1 MEEEN
6 VDVKVRNIIFF
17 CNDIIRKLSQFKK
30 KSKGQEKL
38 YNMMEIFTS
47 YNLNNIKIIY
57 FDEPENFLDEEF
69 LKVIASFFELLIRN
83 EFVVRV
89 ATHNSR
95 LLNIMKV
102 NLEDI
107 IFFNAHSQ
115 FCVPMSKVKELFCE
129 ASDEI
134 EIIRKEGGISV
145 DASIKYKL
153 DLPSKQLAYE
163 SFLEQNLQS
172 EEFYRC
178 LFYNEIIITEGNSD
192 IVALSAMKHEFDN
205 SLEIYNPNGKAF
217 IPFFTKLF
225 LEFRKKVTII
235 IDADNSIS
243 TEGTPLTHP
252 FAITSLLKS
261 YETQNKIKLVI
272 YTPDLGGFII

>member
-1 MEEEN
+1 MYLLYY
-6 VDVKVRNIIFF
+6 KTG
-17 CNDIIRKLSQFKK
+17 FK
-30 KSKGQEKL
+30 SSVFNG
-38 YNMMEIFTS
+38 F
-47 YNLNNIKIIY
+47 
-57 FDEPENFLDEEF
+57 
-69 LKVIASFFELLIRN
+69 IAVQQTLIRN

-115 FCVPMSKVKELFCE
+115 FCIPMSKVKELFCE

-134 EIIRKEGGISV
+134 EIIRKAGGISV

-153 DLPSKQLAYE
+153 DLSSKQLAYE

-243 TEGTPLTHP
+243 IEGTPLALT
-252 FAITSLLKS
+252 LLC
-261 YETQNKIKLVI
+261 NRRR
-272 YTPDLGGFII
+272 